1 MPNVFNYI
9 KPTEKCARNAFD
21 LGNKHVYSAKAGMIV
36 PVKAIHTVPGDHFEI
51 KISDF
56 TQTFPMNTAAFLRG
70 RKEFALYFVPYKQS
84 WSNFNQYIATRED
97 VYSSNMNSITYEPR
111 MSLYDIQLICLEFVA
126 LYCHDVIL
134 PNVFKERS
142 SHHSTLLDQI
152 NPNRIYTP
160 LVLTSGFY
168 NKTSTSYTAKDY
180 LYDVFG
186 YPRWNNVLRK
196 LDMLGYGNFF
206 PFFDIFIKNY
216 ESSIRTTETIT
227 YDKFFELLNSALS
240 YAKSQFSNFKNRYVN
255 LYPITTYNKV
265 YYDMF
270 RNSYYEL
277 DYDVRNYNL
286 DFKLCN
292 NVSTS
297 IVQIQD
303 IPITFFD
310 IQYHQWKKDLFT
322 AVLPDT
328 QFGAVSLL
336 PSSGSAGNVVFT
348 STTTSSDLNRYS
360 LATGDPVTGDHNIQV
375 VNRNGTSKMYAPDID
390 STIVHNHSITGGAT
404 LTGITTSFDVLALKR
419 AEALQGYRQA
429 LLRAGNKTSD
439 VFRAVFGRAPRYDED
454 AHPYFIDAFG
464 EDIFVDAVVSIAET
478 NLENADKQNSSG
490 KLGDLGGRALMNG
503 NSDTIK
509 FDSSDFGIILIVQ
522 YIVPQSEYNSY
533 MLDPHLANLT
543 PEDHWI
549 PAFENLGFSPVIGE
563 YLNNSISLTSE
574 KLNRVLG
581 YVPRYFEFKCD
592 VDKVHGSFCE
602 VASSSLYRGHAVVS
616 GSTLVDRTASFT
628 GELSH
633 WVTPRSDM
641 QATSTTLTRNFYV
654 DPAVLD
660 NVFLVAADG
669 TYSTDQFICNTYLDV
684 KAVRPMSVLGLPNF

>member
-70 RKEFALYFVPYKQS
+70 RKEFALYFIPYKQS
-84 WSNFNQYIATRED
+84 WSNFNQYMATRED
-97 VYSSNMNSITYEPR
+97 VYSSNMNAITYEPR
-111 MSLYDIQLICLEFVA
+111 MSLYDILSICLEFAAVYA
-126 LYCHDVIL
+126 HDIVMPKVYDDRATDHDIL
-134 PNVFKERS
+134 DIDS
-142 SHHSTLLDQI
+142 
-152 NPNRIYTP
+152 NRAYTP
-160 LVLTSGFY
+160 LVLTNGFY
-168 NKTSTSYTAKDY
+168 NKTSTALKASQY

-196 LDMLGYGNFF
+196 LDMLGYGNHF
-206 PFFDIFIKNY
+206 PYIDNFIKGY
-216 ESSIRTTETIT
+216 ESAIT
-227 YDKFFELLNSALS
+227 VTKIIT
-240 YAKSQFSNFKNRYVN
+240 QSNFESILKTHIDSAKRDIDKLKNRYVN
-255 LYPITTYNKV
+255 LYPITSYNKV
-265 YYDMF
+265 FYDMF

-292 NVSTS
+292 SASTS
-297 IVQIQD
+297 IVQVQD
-303 IPITFFD
+303 IPVTFFD

-336 PSSGSAGNVVFT
+336 PSSGSAGNIVFT
-348 STTTSSDLNRYS
+348 NTETSNDLNRWTATNGNWPVGTDVKTNTDGNYKS
-360 LATGDPVTGDHNIQV
+360 LV
-375 VNRNGTSKMYAPDID
+375 SKDNSQALFHTH
-390 STIVHNHSITGGAT
+390 TISGSAS

-464 EDIFVDAVVSIAET
+464 EDIFVDAVVSTAET
-478 NLENADKQNSSG
+478 NLDKSDSTSG

-503 NSDTIK
+503 TSDTIK
-509 FDSSDFGIILIVQ
+509 FDSSDFGIILVVQ

-563 YLNNSISLTSE
+563 YLNNLVSQPISN
-574 KLNRVLG
+574 LNRVVG
-581 YVPRYFEFKCD
+581 YVPRYFEFKSD

-602 VASSSLYRGHAVVS
+602 IASTSILRGTSSNGVIYAEHVASYS
-616 GSTLVDRTASFT
+616 
-628 GELSH
+628 GELTH

-660 NVFLVAADG
+660 NVFLIAADG
-669 TYSTDQFICNTYLDV
+669 TYSTDQFICNTYIDV

>member
-70 RKEFALYFVPYKQS
+70 RKEFALYFIPYKQS
-84 WSNFNQYIATRED
+84 WSNFNQYMATRED
-97 VYSSNMNSITYEPR
+97 VYSSNMNAITYEPR
-111 MSLYDIQLICLEFVA
+111 MSLYDILSICLEFAAVYA
-126 LYCHDVIL
+126 HDIVM
-134 PNVFKERS
+134 PKVYRDRATD
-142 SHHSTLLDQI
+142 HQLLDI
-152 NPNRIYTP
+152 DSGRVYTP
-160 LVLTSGFY
+160 LVLSNGFY
-168 NKTSTSYTAKDY
+168 NKTSTALTASQY

-196 LDMLGYGNFF
+196 LDMLGYGNHF
-206 PFFDIFIKNY
+206 PYIDNFIKGY
-216 ESSIRTTETIT
+216 ESAIYKTSTIT
-227 YDKFFELLNSALS
+227 QNNFESILNSHIDS
-240 YAKSQFSNFKNRYVN
+240 AKHDIDKLKTRYVN
-255 LYPITTYNKV
+255 LYPITSYNKV
-265 YYDMF
+265 FYDMF

-292 NVSTS
+292 NASTS
-297 IVQIQD
+297 IVQVQD
-303 IPITFFD
+303 IPVTFFD

-336 PSSGSAGNVVFT
+336 PSSASTGTVTFVNSETGN
-348 STTTSSDLNRYS
+348 DLNRWNS
-360 LATGDPVTGDHNIQV
+360 LGDWKPYTTVQTTG
-375 VNRNGTSKMYAPDID
+375 APDVKGLMDNQNQIFH
-390 STIVHNHSITGGAT
+390 THEITGAAH
-404 LTGITTSFDVLALKR
+404 LTGVTTSFDVLALKR
-419 AEALQGYRQA
+419 AEALQSYRQA

-464 EDIFVDAVVSIAET
+464 EDIFVDAVVSTAET
-478 NLENADKQNSSG
+478 NLEKSDSTSG

-503 NSDTIK
+503 TSDIIK
-509 FDSSDFGIILIVQ
+509 FDSSDFGIILVVQ

-563 YLNNSISLTSE
+563 YLNNLVSQTTTN
-574 KLNRVLG
+574 LNRVVG
-581 YVPRYFEFKCD
+581 YVPRYFEFKSD

-602 VASSSLYRGHAVVS
+602 IASTSILRGTTSNGVSLVDHVASYS
-616 GSTLVDRTASFT
+616 
-628 GELSH
+628 GELTH

-660 NVFLVAADG
+660 NVFLIAADG

>member
-70 RKEFALYFVPYKQS
+70 RKEFALYFIPYKQS
-84 WSNFNQYIATRED
+84 WSNFNQYMATRED
-97 VYSSNMNSITYEPR
+97 VYSSNMNAITYEPR
-111 MSLYDIQLICLEFVA
+111 MSLYDILSVCLEFATVYA
-126 LYCHDVIL
+126 HDIIMPKVFHDRSTNHGIL
-134 PNVFKERS
+134 DIDSGR
-142 SHHSTLLDQI
+142 T
-152 NPNRIYTP
+152 YTP
-160 LVLTSGFY
+160 LVLTNGFY
-168 NKTSTSYTAKDY
+168 NKTSTALKASQY

-196 LDMLGYGNFF
+196 LDMLGYGNHF
-206 PFFDIFIKNY
+206 PFIDNFIKGY
-216 ESSIRTTETIT
+216 ESAITKTSTISQNNFESI
-227 YDKFFELLNSALS
+227 LNSHIVI
-240 YAKSQFSNFKNRYVN
+240 AKKDIEQLQTRYVN
-255 LYPITTYNKV
+255 LYPITSYNKV
-265 YYDMF
+265 FYDMF

-292 NVSTS
+292 SAATS
-297 IVQIQD
+297 IVQVQD
-303 IPITFFD
+303 IPVTFFD

-336 PSSGSAGNVVFT
+336 PSTGSADGAIAFSATT
-348 STTTSSDLNRYS
+348 STDYGRYTMEQDLPIADRSAVHVHAVNNKVES
-360 LATGDPVTGDHNIQV
+360 LTDNNNISFTHTHTV
-375 VNRNGTSKMYAPDID
+375 
-390 STIVHNHSITGGAT
+390 GGAAT
-404 LTGITTSFDVLALKR
+404 FANLTTSFDVLALKR
-419 AEALQGYRQA
+419 AEALQSYRQA

-464 EDIFVDAVVSIAET
+464 EDIFVDAVVSTAET
-478 NLENADKQNSSG
+478 NLEKSDSTSG

-503 NSDTIK
+503 TSDIIK
-509 FDSSDFGIILIVQ
+509 FDSSDFGIILVVQ

-563 YLNNSISLTSE
+563 YLNNLVSQPISN
-574 KLNRVLG
+574 LNRVVG
-581 YVPRYFEFKCD
+581 YVPRYFEFKSD

-602 VASSSLYRGHAVVS
+602 IASTSILRGTTSNGVSLVDHVASYS
-616 GSTLVDRTASFT
+616 
-628 GELSH
+628 GELTH

-641 QATSTTLTRNFYV
+641 QATSSTLTRNFYV

-660 NVFLVAADG
+660 NVFLIAADG

>member
-70 RKEFALYFVPYKQS
+70 RKEFALYFIPYKQS
-84 WSNFNQYIATRED
+84 WSNFNQYMATRED
-97 VYSSNMNSITYEPR
+97 VYSSNMNAITYEPR
-111 MSLYDIQLICLEFVA
+111 MSLYDILSVCLEFAAVYA
-126 LYCHDVIL
+126 HDIIMPKVYS
-134 PNVFKERS
+134 ERS
-142 SHHSTLLDQI
+142 THHQYLDI
-152 NPNRIYTP
+152 DSGRTYTP
-160 LVLTSGFY
+160 LVLTNGFY
-168 NKTSTSYTAKDY
+168 NKTSTALKASQY

-196 LDMLGYGNFF
+196 LDMLGYGNHF
-206 PFFDIFIKNY
+206 PYIDNFIKGY
-216 ESSIRTTETIT
+216 ESAISKTSTIT
-227 YDKFFELLNSALS
+227 QNNFESILNSQIES
-240 YAKSQFSNFKNRYVN
+240 AKSDIDKLKTRYVN
-255 LYPITTYNKV
+255 LYPITSYNKV
-265 YYDMF
+265 FYDMF

-292 NVSTS
+292 SASSS
-297 IVQIQD
+297 IVQVQD
-303 IPITFFD
+303 IPVTFFD

-336 PSSGSAGNVVFT
+336 PSSGSTGTIVFANT
-348 STTTSSDLNRYS
+348 ETSSDINRWS
-360 LATGDPVTGDHNIQV
+360 SSS
-375 VNRNGTSKMYAPDID
+375 GTWPTSEQLKTSSSQDYKSI
-390 STIVHNHSITGGAT
+390 STLDDTKTLSHTHTITGGAT
-404 LTGITTSFDVLALKR
+404 LSGVTTTFDVLALKR

-464 EDIFVDAVVSIAET
+464 EDIFVDAVVSTAET
-478 NLENADKQNSSG
+478 NLEKSDSTSG

-503 NSDTIK
+503 SSDTIK
-509 FDSSDFGIILIVQ
+509 FDSSDFGIILVVQ

-563 YLNNSISLTSE
+563 YLNNLVSQTTTN
-574 KLNRVLG
+574 LNRVVG
-581 YVPRYFEFKCD
+581 YVPRYFEFKTD

-602 VASSSLYRGHAVVS
+602 IASTSILRGTTSNGVSLVDHVASYS
-616 GSTLVDRTASFT
+616 
-628 GELSH
+628 GELTH

>member
-70 RKEFALYFVPYKQS
+70 RKEFALYFIPYKQS
-84 WSNFNQYIATRED
+84 WSNFNQYMATRED
-97 VYSSNMNSITYEPR
+97 VYSSNMNAITYEPR
-111 MSLYDIQLICLEFVA
+111 MSLYDIISVCLEFAAVYA
-126 LYCHDVIL
+126 HDIIMPKVYSERATHHGIL
-134 PNVFKERS
+134 
-142 SHHSTLLDQI
+142 DI
-152 NPNRIYTP
+152 DPNRAYNP
-160 LVLTSGFY
+160 LVLTNGFY
-168 NKTSTSYTAKDY
+168 NKTSTSLKASQY

-196 LDMLGYGNFF
+196 LDMLGYGNHF
-206 PFFDIFIKNY
+206 PYIDNFIKGY
-216 ESSIRTTETIT
+216 EVAISKTSTIT
-227 YDKFFELLNSALS
+227 QNNFESILNSHIDA
-240 YAKSQFSNFKNRYVN
+240 AKRDIDKLKTRYVN
-255 LYPITTYNKV
+255 LYPITSYNKV
-265 YYDMF
+265 FYDMF

-292 NVSTS
+292 SASTS
-297 IVQIQD
+297 IVQVQD
-303 IPITFFD
+303 IPVTFFD

-336 PSSGSAGNVVFT
+336 PSTGTGTAMAGLAAETSTDHNRWVAQSGSWPI
-348 STTTSSDLNRYS
+348 STTVMTNTTADNKTL
-360 LATGDPVTGDHNIQV
+360 
-375 VNRNGTSKMYAPDID
+375 ID
-390 STIVHNHSITGGAT
+390 SNNTTNLVHTHAVSGVAT
-404 LTGITTSFDVLALKR
+404 LSNVSTSFDILALKR
-419 AEALQGYRQA
+419 AEALQSYRQA

-464 EDIFVDAVVSIAET
+464 EDIFVDAVVSTAET
-478 NLENADKQNSSG
+478 NLEKSDSTSG

-503 NSDTIK
+503 TSDTIK
-509 FDSSDFGIILIVQ
+509 FDSSDFGIILVVQ

-563 YLNNSISLTSE
+563 YLNNLVNQPISN
-574 KLNRVLG
+574 LNRVVG
-581 YVPRYFEFKCD
+581 YVPRYFEFKTE

-602 VASSSLYRGHAVVS
+602 IASSSILRGTSSDGVS
-616 GSTLVDRTASFT
+616 LVDHVASYS
-628 GELSH
+628 GELTH

>member
-70 RKEFALYFVPYKQS
+70 RKEFALYFIPYKQS
-84 WSNFNQYIATRED
+84 WSNFNQYMATRED
-97 VYSSNMNSITYEPR
+97 VYSSNMNAITYEPR
-111 MSLYDIQLICLEFVA
+111 MSLYDILSICLEFAAVYA
-126 LYCHDVIL
+126 HDVVM
-134 PNVFKERS
+134 PKVYAERS
-142 SHHSTLLDQI
+142 TNHQYLDI
-152 NPNRIYTP
+152 DSGRTYTP
-160 LVLTSGFY
+160 LVLSNGFY
-168 NKTSTSYTAKDY
+168 NKTSTALKASQY

-196 LDMLGYGNFF
+196 LDMLGYGNHYPYIENFL
-206 PFFDIFIKNY
+206 KGY
-216 ESSIRTTETIT
+216 EAAISKTSTIT
-227 YDKFFELLNSALS
+227 QNNFESILNTQIDSVKRDIDHL
-240 YAKSQFSNFKNRYVN
+240 KTRYVN
-255 LYPITTYNKV
+255 LYPITSYNKV

-292 NVSTS
+292 SASTS

-303 IPITFFD
+303 IPVTFFD

-336 PSSGSAGNVVFT
+336 PSSGSTGSVVYT
-348 STTTSSDLNRYS
+348 STTTSEDTDRWRAIGSDMPK
-360 LATGDPVTGDHNIQV
+360 GKPVTVRESANSLSS
-375 VNRNGTSKMYAPDID
+375 NGIGLAHTH
-390 STIVHNHSITGGAT
+390 TITGAAT
-404 LTGITTSFDVLALKR
+404 ITGVTTTFDVLALKR
-419 AEALQGYRQA
+419 AEALQSYRQA

-464 EDIFVDAVVSIAET
+464 EDIFVDAVVSTAET
-478 NLENADKQNSSG
+478 NLEKSDSTSG

-503 NSDTIK
+503 TSDIIK
-509 FDSSDFGIILIVQ
+509 FDSSDFGIILVVQ

-563 YLNNSISLTSE
+563 YLNNLVTQTTTN
-574 KLNRVLG
+574 LNRVVG
-581 YVPRYFEFKCD
+581 YVPRYFEFKSD

-602 VASSSLYRGHAVVS
+602 IASTSILRGTTSNGVSLVDHVASYS
-616 GSTLVDRTASFT
+616 
-628 GELSH
+628 GELTH

-641 QATSTTLTRNFYV
+641 QATGTTLTRNFYV

-660 NVFLVAADG
+660 NVFLIAADG

>member
-70 RKEFALYFVPYKQS
+70 RKEFALYFIPYKQS
-84 WSNFNQYIATRED
+84 WSNFNQYMATRED
-97 VYSSNMNSITYEPR
+97 LYSSNMNAITYEPR
-111 MSLYDIQLICLEFVA
+111 MSMENILTIVHEFVYW
-126 LYCHDVIL
+126 YCHDVLEYRALRDNNI
-134 PNVFKERS
+134 VVTEWDAEFGR
-142 SHHSTLLDQI
+142 
-152 NPNRIYTP
+152 NRDFVPKYATG
-160 LVLTSGFY
+160 GFY
-168 NKTSTSYTAKDY
+168 KKGKLTTGEVV
-180 LYDVFG
+180 YDIFG
-186 YPRWNNVLRK
+186 YPRWINVLRK

-206 PFFDIFIKNY
+206 PLFQELVHDFHGYLDSKGYSTSTQATNKLNEY
-216 ESSIRTTETIT
+216 SDKVRQT
-227 YDKFFELLNSALS
+227 YLN
-240 YAKSQFSNFKNRYVN
+240 NGRFKRYVS
-255 LYPITTYNKV
+255 LFPITSYNKV

-270 RNSYYEL
+270 RNAYYEL

-286 DFKLCN
+286 DFLSCSTAAN
-292 NVSTS
+292 SMVSS
-297 IVQIQD
+297 SQI
-303 IPITFFD
+303 PVTFFD

-336 PSSGSAGNVVFT
+336 PSTGSGT
-348 STTTSSDLNRYS
+348 STVALNAQTSSDSGHYTY
-360 LATGDPVTGDHNIQV
+360 TGDVRPG
-375 VNRNGTSKMYAPDID
+375 
-390 STIVHNHSITGGAT
+390 T
-404 LTGITTSFDVLALKR
+404 LTDVKIFSADGNPQALYLHGDGLDGAASHTHTVSGVASLSGVTTSFDVLALKR

-464 EDIFVDAVVSIAET
+464 EDIFVDAVVSTAET
-478 NLENADKQNSSG
+478 NLEKSDSTSG

-503 NSDTIK
+503 TSNTIK
-509 FDSSDFGIILIVQ
+509 FDSSDFGIILVVQ

-563 YLNNSISLTSE
+563 YLNNSPLYNDGSLD
-574 KLNRVLG
+574 RVVG

-592 VDKVHGSFCE
+592 VDKVHGSFIE
-602 VASSSLYRGHAVVS
+602 LATSSRTNTFA
-616 GSTLVDRTASFT
+616 DRVTNQFS
-628 GELSH
+628 GELTH
-633 WVTPRSDM
+633 WVSPRTEL
-641 QATSTTLTRNFYV
+641 QASQTTLIRNFYV
-654 DPAVLD
+654 DPSVLD
-660 NVFLVAADG
+660 NVFLVAADYS
-669 TYSTDQFICNTYLDV
+669 YSTDQFICNTYLDV

>member
-70 RKEFALYFVPYKQS
+70 RKEFALYFIPYKQS
-84 WSNFNQYIATRED
+84 WSNFNQYMATRED
-97 VYSSNMNSITYEPR
+97 VYSSNMNAITYEPR
-111 MSLYDIQLICLEFVA
+111 MSLYDILSICLEFAAVYA
-126 LYCHDVIL
+126 HDIVMPKVYHDRATDHGIL
-134 PNVFKERS
+134 NIDF
-142 SHHSTLLDQI
+142 
-152 NPNRIYTP
+152 NRAYTP
-160 LVLTSGFY
+160 LVLINGFY
-168 NKTSTSYTAKDY
+168 NKTSIALKASQY

-196 LDMLGYGNFF
+196 LDMLGYGNHF
-206 PFFDIFIKNY
+206 PYIDNFIKGY
-216 ESSIRTTETIT
+216 ESAITVTKTIT
-227 YDKFFELLNSALS
+227 
-240 YAKSQFSNFKNRYVN
+240 QSNFESILNTQIASAKKDIDKLKNRYVN
-255 LYPITTYNKV
+255 LYPITSYNKV
-265 YYDMF
+265 FYDMF

-292 NVSTS
+292 SAATS
-297 IVQIQD
+297 IVQVQD
-303 IPITFFD
+303 IPVTFFD

-336 PSSGSAGNVVFT
+336 PSSGSTGNVVFT
-348 STTTSSDLNRYS
+348 STETSTDTGRWNSSGDWPERSNVTTNSDSNNRFLSSGNNVLS
-360 LATGDPVTGDHNIQV
+360 HTHTV
-375 VNRNGTSKMYAPDID
+375 
-390 STIVHNHSITGGAT
+390 TGGAT
-404 LTGITTSFDVLALKR
+404 LNGVTTSFDVLALKR

-464 EDIFVDAVVSIAET
+464 EDIFVDAVVSTAET
-478 NLENADKQNSSG
+478 NLEKSDSSSG

-503 NSDTIK
+503 TSDTIK
-509 FDSSDFGIILIVQ
+509 FDSSDFGIILVVQ

-563 YLNNSISLTSE
+563 YLNNLVGQSNSL
-574 KLNRVLG
+574 LNRVIG
-581 YVPRYFEFKCD
+581 YVPRYFEFKSD

-602 VASSSLYRGHAVVS
+602 IASTSLLRGTSSNGVSLVEHVASYS
-616 GSTLVDRTASFT
+616 
-628 GELSH
+628 GELTH

-684 KAVRPMSVLGLPNF
+684 KAVRPLSVLGLPNF

>member
-36 PVKAIHTVPGDHFEI
+36 PIKAIHTVPGDHFEI

-70 RKEFALYFVPYKQS
+70 RKEFALYFIPYKQS
-84 WSNFNQYIATRED
+84 WSNFNQYMATRED
-97 VYSSNMNSITYEPR
+97 VYSSNMNAISYEPR
-111 MSLYDIQLICLEFVA
+111 MSLYDILSICLEFAAVYA
-126 LYCHDVIL
+126 HDIVM
-134 PNVFKERS
+134 PKVYHDRATD
-142 SHHSTLLDQI
+142 HGLLDI
-152 NPNRIYTP
+152 DSNRAYTP
-160 LVLTSGFY
+160 LVLTNGFY
-168 NKTSTSYTAKDY
+168 HKSSSSLKASQY
-180 LYDVFG
+180 LYDIFG
-186 YPRWNNVLRK
+186 YPRWNNVIRK
-196 LDMLGYGNFF
+196 LDMLGYGNHF
-206 PFFDIFIKNY
+206 PYIDNFIKGY
-216 ESSIRTTETIT
+216 ESAITVTKTIT
-227 YDKFFELLNSALS
+227 QANFESILNSQIASSKKDFDKL
-240 YAKSQFSNFKNRYVN
+240 KNRYVN
-255 LYPITTYNKV
+255 LYPITSYNKV
-265 YYDMF
+265 FYDMF

-286 DFKLCN
+286 DFKLCDSA
-292 NVSTS
+292 STS
-297 IVQIQD
+297 IVQVQD
-303 IPITFFD
+303 IPVTFFD

-336 PSSGSAGNVVFT
+336 PSTGISDGVFAFSGETGTDFGKWKEADGNWA
-348 STTTSSDLNRYS
+348 SSS
-360 LATGDPVTGDHNIQV
+360 PVRLGASPNSHLSSSEDNQQLIHT
-375 VNRNGTSKMYAPDID
+375 
-390 STIVHNHSITGGAT
+390 HSVSGAAT
-404 LTGITTSFDVLALKR
+404 LANLTTSFDVLALKR
-419 AEALQGYRQA
+419 SEALQGYRQA

-464 EDIFVDAVVSIAET
+464 EDIFVDAVVSTAET

-503 NSDTIK
+503 SSDTIK
-509 FDSSDFGIILIVQ
+509 FDSSDFGIILVVQ

-563 YLNNSISLTSE
+563 YLNNLVSQPISN
-574 KLNRVLG
+574 LNRVVG
-581 YVPRYFEFKCD
+581 YVPRYFEFKSD

-602 VASSSLYRGHAVVS
+602 IQSSVLIRGTSSNGVS
-616 GSTLVDRTASFT
+616 ISQRVPAFS
-628 GELSH
+628 GELTH

-660 NVFLVAADG
+660 NVFLLAADG
-669 TYSTDQFICNTYLDV
+669 SYSTDQFICNTYLDV

>member
-126 LYCHDVIL
+126 LYCHDIIL
-134 PNVFKERS
+134 PKVFKERS
-142 SHHSTLLDQI
+142 SNHSTLLDEI
-152 NPNRIYTP
+152 NPNRVYTP
-160 LVLTSGFY
+160 FVLTSGFY
-168 NKTSTSYTAKDY
+168 NKTSTAYKAKDY

-206 PFFDIFIKNY
+206 PFYDTFIKNY
-216 ESSIRTTETIT
+216 ENSITITDTIT
-227 YDKFFELLNSALS
+227 YAKFLEILNYDLS
-240 YAKSQFSNFKNRYVN
+240 YAKSQFSTFNYRYVN

-286 DFKLCN
+286 DFKICN
-292 NVSTS
+292 SASTS
-297 IVQIQD
+297 IVQVQD
-303 IPITFFD
+303 IPVTFFD

-328 QFGAVSLL
+328 QFGAVSIL
-336 PSSGSAGNVVFT
+336 PSSSASSTSVELEASTGSDYKRYNLANGDQITSDTRITLKHDQGTYMFGTDIGAG
-348 STTTSSDLNRYS
+348 
-360 LATGDPVTGDHNIQV
+360 IQHTHSV
-375 VNRNGTSKMYAPDID
+375 SGYGTINK
-390 STIVHNHSITGGAT
+390 
-404 LTGITTSFDVLALKR
+404 ITTAFDILALKR

-464 EDIFVDAVVSIAET
+464 EDIFVDAVVSTAET
-478 NLENADKQNSSG
+478 NLEKSDSTSG

-503 NSDTIK
+503 TSDSIK
-509 FDSSDFGIILIVQ
+509 FDSSDFGIILVVQ

-563 YLNNSISLTSE
+563 YLNNSISLSSDN
-574 KLNRVLG
+574 LNRVVG

-602 VASSSLYRGHAVVS
+602 VAQTSLYRGHAVVS
-616 GSTLVDRTASFT
+616 GSTLVDRTASFS

-660 NVFLVAADG
+660 NVFLIAADG

>member
-70 RKEFALYFVPYKQS
+70 RKEFALYFIPYKQS
-84 WSNFNQYIATRED
+84 WSNFNQYMATRED
-97 VYSSNMNSITYEPR
+97 VYSSNMNAITYEPR
-111 MSLYDIQLICLEFVA
+111 MSLYDILSVCLEFAAVYA
-126 LYCHDVIL
+126 HDIVM
-134 PNVFKERS
+134 PKVYHARATNHGV
-142 SHHSTLLDQI
+142 LDI
-152 NPNRIYTP
+152 DSNRAYTP
-160 LVLTSGFY
+160 LVLTQGFY
-168 NKTSTSYTAKDY
+168 NKSSKALTASQY

-186 YPRWNNVLRK
+186 YPRWNNALRK
-196 LDMLGYGNFF
+196 LDMLGYGNHF
-206 PFFDIFIKNY
+206 PFIDNFIKGY
-216 ESSIRTTETIT
+216 ESAINKTSTIT
-227 YDKFFELLNSALS
+227 QNNFESLLNSQIES
-240 YAKSQFSNFKNRYVN
+240 AKHDFDKLKNRYVN
-255 LYPITTYNKV
+255 LYPITSYNKV
-265 YYDMF
+265 FYDMF

-292 NVSTS
+292 SAATS
-297 IVQIQD
+297 IVQVQD
-303 IPITFFD
+303 IPVSFFD

-336 PSSGSAGNVVFT
+336 PSSGSTGSLVFA
-348 STTTSSDLNRYS
+348 STTTSTDEGRWS
-360 LATGDPVTGDHNIQV
+360 TGDYEWVPNSEVKTHA
-375 VNRNGTSKMYAPDID
+375 NGSKNL
-390 STIVHNHSITGGAT
+390 TINNQASLLTHTHEITGGAT
-404 LTGITTSFDVLALKR
+404 ISGVTTSFDVLALKR

-464 EDIFVDAVVSIAET
+464 EDIFVDAVVSTAET
-478 NLENADKQNSSG
+478 NFEKSDSTSG

-503 NSDTIK
+503 TSDTIK

-563 YLNNSISLTSE
+563 YLNNLVSQPLSN
-574 KLNRVLG
+574 LNRVVG
-581 YVPRYFEFKCD
+581 YVPRYFEFKSD

-602 VASSSLYRGHAVVS
+602 IASSSISRGTSSDGVS
-616 GSTLVDRTASFT
+616 LVYHVASYS
-628 GELSH
+628 GELTH
-633 WVTPRSDM
+633 WVTPRTDM

>member
-9 KPTEKCARNAFD
+9 KPTEKCSRNAFD

-70 RKEFALYFVPYKQS
+70 RKEFALYFIPYKQS
-84 WSNFNQYIATRED
+84 WSNFNQYMATRED
-97 VYSSNMNSITYEPR
+97 VYSSNMNAITYEPR
-111 MSLYDIQLICLEFVA
+111 MSLYDILSVCLEFAAVYA
-126 LYCHDVIL
+126 HDIIL
-134 PNVFKERS
+134 PKVYSERATN
-142 SHHSTLLDQI
+142 HQYLDI
-152 NPNRIYTP
+152 DSGRSYTP
-160 LVLTSGFY
+160 IVLTNGFY
-168 NKTSTSYTAKDY
+168 NKTSTPLTASQY

-196 LDMLGYGNFF
+196 LDMLGYGNHF
-206 PFFDIFIKNY
+206 PYIDNFIKGY
-216 ESSIRTTETIT
+216 EAAINKTSTIT
-227 YDKFFELLNSALS
+227 QTNFESILNTQIDSAKRDIDKL
-240 YAKSQFSNFKNRYVN
+240 KTRYVN
-255 LYPITTYNKV
+255 LYPITSYNKV
-265 YYDMF
+265 FYDMF

-292 NVSTS
+292 SASTS
-297 IVQIQD
+297 IVQVQD
-303 IPITFFD
+303 IPVTFFD

-348 STTTSSDLNRYS
+348 ASSTSEDVGHYSIENNNMPELSSVSLYS
-360 LATGDPVTGDHNIQV
+360 IDGKPAGLV
-375 VNRNGTSKMYAPDID
+375 VNDGSKNQTL
-390 STIVHNHSITGGAT
+390 SHKHKITGGAT
-404 LTGITTSFDVLALKR
+404 LTGVTTSFDVLALKR
-419 AEALQGYRQA
+419 AEALQSYRQA

-464 EDIFVDAVVSIAET
+464 EDIFVDAVVSTAET
-478 NLENADKQNSSG
+478 NLEKSDSTSG

-503 NSDTIK
+503 SSDTIK
-509 FDSSDFGIILIVQ
+509 FDSSDFGIILVVQ

-563 YLNNSISLTSE
+563 YLNNLVSQPVSN
-574 KLNRVLG
+574 LNRVVG
-581 YVPRYFEFKCD
+581 YVPRYFEFKSD

-602 VASSSLYRGHAVVS
+602 IASTSILRGTSSNGVSLVDHVASYS
-616 GSTLVDRTASFT
+616 
-628 GELSH
+628 GELTH

-660 NVFLVAADG
+660 NVFLIAADG

>member
-70 RKEFALYFVPYKQS
+70 RKEFALYFIPYKQS
-84 WSNFNQYIATRED
+84 WSNFNQYMATRED
-97 VYSSNMNSITYEPR
+97 VYSSNMNAITYEPR
-111 MSLYDIQLICLEFVA
+111 MSLYDILSICLEFASVYA
-126 LYCHDVIL
+126 HDIIMPKVYHD
-134 PNVFKERS
+134 RAAD
-142 SHHSTLLDQI
+142 HHTLDI
-152 NPNRIYTP
+152 DGSRIYTP
-160 LVLTSGFY
+160 LVVTNGFY
-168 NKTSTSYTAKDY
+168 NKTSTALKANDY

-186 YPRWNNVLRK
+186 YPRWNNVIRK
-196 LDMLGYGNFF
+196 LDMLGYGNYY
-206 PFFDIFIKNY
+206 PFVNDFLKDYQSAI
-216 ESSIRTTETIT
+216 ELTQTIT
-227 YDKFFELLNSALS
+227 QAKFEELLNTQIG
-240 YAKSQFSNFKNRYVN
+240 YAKSKIDKLKTRYVN
-255 LYPITTYNKV
+255 LYPITSYNKV

-292 NVSTS
+292 SASTS
-297 IVQIQD
+297 IVAVQD
-303 IPITFFD
+303 IPVTFFD

-336 PSSGSAGNVVFT
+336 PSSGSTGNVVFT
-348 STTTSSDLNRYS
+348 STTTSDDSGRW
-360 LATGDPVTGDHNIQV
+360 
-375 VNRNGTSKMYAPDID
+375 TSKDGKFPSGEEAYFSNSANNI
-390 STIVHNHSITGGAT
+390 SGKASSVVHTHTLSGSAS
-404 LTGITTSFDVLALKR
+404 LTGVTTSFDVLALKR

-464 EDIFVDAVVSIAET
+464 EDIFVDAVVSTAET
-478 NLENADKQNSSG
+478 NLEKSDSTSG

-503 NSDTIK
+503 NSGTIK
-509 FDSSDFGIILIVQ
+509 FDSSDFGIILVVQ

-549 PAFENLGFSPVIGE
+549 PAFENLGFSPVLGE
-563 YLNNSISLTSE
+563 YLNNLPSQETTN
-574 KLNRVLG
+574 LNRVVG
-581 YVPRYFEFKCD
+581 YVPRYFEFKSD

-602 VASSSLYRGHAVVS
+602 IAATNILRGTSSNGFN
-616 GSTLVDRTASFT
+616 LVEHVPSFS
-628 GELSH
+628 GELTH
-633 WVTPRSDM
+633 WVTPRSDL
-641 QATSTTLTRNFYV
+641 QATTTTLTRNFYV

>member
-97 VYSSNMNSITYEPR
+97 VYSSNMNAISYEPR

-134 PNVFKERS
+134 PKVFKDRS
-142 SHHSTLLDQI
+142 SDHSTLLDEI
-152 NPNRIYTP
+152 SPNRIYTP
-160 LVLTSGFY
+160 FVLPSGFY
-168 NKTSTSYTAKDY
+168 NKTSIAFKAKDY

-206 PFFDIFIKNY
+206 PFYDTFIKNY
-216 ESSIRTTETIT
+216 ENSITTTLTIT
-227 YDKFFELLNSALS
+227 YAKFLELLNSALS
-240 YAKSQFSNFKNRYVN
+240 YAKSQFSTFNNRYVN

-292 NVSTS
+292 SVSTS

-303 IPITFFD
+303 IPISFFD

-336 PSSGSAGNVVFT
+336 PSTGSAGNVVFT
-348 STTTSSDLNRYS
+348 SSTTSSDQGRYRYTDGSPITKTSAVTISGNSEGSS
-360 LATGDPVTGDHNIQV
+360 LYDDTEGKI
-375 VNRNGTSKMYAPDID
+375 
-390 STIVHNHSITGGAT
+390 IVHDHSISGSAS
-404 LTGITTSFDVLALKR
+404 LTGVTTSFDVLALKR

-464 EDIFVDAVVSIAET
+464 EDIFVDAVVSTAET
-478 NLENADKQNSSG
+478 NLENADNQNSSG

-563 YLNNSISLTSE
+563 YLNNSISLSSE
-574 KLNRVLG
+574 KLNRVVG

-602 VASSSLYRGHAVVS
+602 VAQTSLYRGHAVVS
-616 GSTLVDRTASFT
+616 GSTLVDRTSSFS
-628 GELSH
+628 GELTH
-633 WVTPRSDM
+633 WVIPRSDL

-660 NVFLVAADG
+660 NVFLIAADG
-669 TYSTDQFICNTYLDV
+669 TYSTDQFICNTYFDV

>member
-9 KPTEKCARNAFD
+9 KPTETCARNAFD

-134 PNVFKERS
+134 PKVFKERS
-142 SHHSTLLDQI
+142 SDHSTLIDQI
-152 NPNRIYTP
+152 NPNRVYTP
-160 LVLTSGFY
+160 FVLTSGFY
-168 NKTSTSYTAKDY
+168 NKTSSAYKAKDY

-206 PFFDIFIKNY
+206 PFFDTFIKNY
-216 ESSIRTTETIT
+216 ENSITITDTIT
-227 YDKFFELLNSALS
+227 YAKFLELLNSALS
-240 YAKSQFSNFKNRYVN
+240 YAKSQFSSYHDRYVN

-297 IVQIQD
+297 IVQTQD
-303 IPITFFD
+303 IPISFFD

-336 PSSGSAGNVVFT
+336 PS
-348 STTTSSDLNRYS
+348 
-360 LATGDPVTGDHNIQV
+360 TGT
-375 VNRNGTSKMYAPDID
+375 GTSLVALSADTSNDLYKWKTLSGELPQGYSDIQLNTSD
-390 STIVHNHSITGGAT
+390 HGSYIEKSIDHSSLVHTHTVNGGAT
-404 LTGITTSFDVLALKR
+404 LSGVTTSFDVLALKR
-419 AEALQGYRQA
+419 AEALQSYRQA

-464 EDIFVDAVVSIAET
+464 EDIFVDAVVSTAET
-478 NLENADKQNSSG
+478 NLEKSDSTSG

-503 NSDTIK
+503 TSDTIK
-509 FDSSDFGIILIVQ
+509 FDSSDFGIILVVQ

-563 YLNNSISLTSE
+563 YLNNLVSQPSSN
-574 KLNRVLG
+574 LNRVVG
-581 YVPRYFEFKCD
+581 YVPRYFEFKSD

-602 VASSSLYRGHAVVS
+602 VAQSSLYRGHAVVS

-669 TYSTDQFICNTYLDV
+669 NYSTDQFICNTYLDV

>member
-70 RKEFALYFVPYKQS
+70 RKEFALYFIPYKQS
-84 WSNFNQYIATRED
+84 WSNFNQYMATRED
-97 VYSSNMNSITYEPR
+97 VYSSNMNAITYEPR
-111 MSLYDIQLICLEFVA
+111 MSLYDILSICLEFASVYA
-126 LYCHDVIL
+126 HDIIMPKVYHDRVE
-134 PNVFKERS
+134 N
-142 SHHSTLLDQI
+142 HGTLSIDGT
-152 NPNRIYTP
+152 RTYRP
-160 LVLTSGFY
+160 LVLTNGFY
-168 NKTSTSYTAKDY
+168 NKTSTALKANDY

-186 YPRWNNVLRK
+186 YPRWNNVIRK
-196 LDMLGYGNFF
+196 LDMLGYGNYY
-206 PFFDIFIKNY
+206 PFINSFLQDYQSFIEK
-216 ESSIRTTETIT
+216 TKTIT
-227 YDKFFELLNSALS
+227 QANFEEILNTQIN
-240 YAKSQFSNFKNRYVN
+240 YAKSKIDKLKTRYVN
-255 LYPITTYNKV
+255 LYPVTSYNKV

-277 DYDVRNYNL
+277 NYDVRNYNL

-292 NVSTS
+292 SASTS
-297 IVQIQD
+297 IVAVQD
-303 IPITFFD
+303 IPVTFFD

-336 PSSGSAGNVVFT
+336 PSSGSSGNVVFT
-348 STTTSSDLNRYS
+348 STSTTSDVGNYFSDANNLPNNSQVFLY
-360 LATGDPVTGDHNIQV
+360 ANDGKPVAMNVSDGSANQTLGH
-375 VNRNGTSKMYAPDID
+375 THK
-390 STIVHNHSITGGAT
+390 ITGSAA
-404 LTGITTSFDVLALKR
+404 LTGVTTSFDVLALKR

-464 EDIFVDAVVSIAET
+464 EDIFVDAVVSTAET
-478 NLENADKQNSSG
+478 NLEKSDSTSG

-503 NSDTIK
+503 NSGTIK
-509 FDSSDFGIILIVQ
+509 FDSSDFGIILVVQ

-549 PAFENLGFSPVIGE
+549 PAFENLGFSPVLGE
-563 YLNNSISLTSE
+563 YLNNLPTQE
-574 KLNRVLG
+574 TTNFNRVVG
-581 YVPRYFEFKCD
+581 YVPRYFEFKSD

-602 VASSSLYRGHAVVS
+602 IAATNILRGTSSTGVN
-616 GSTLVDRTASFT
+616 LVEHVPSFS
-628 GELSH
+628 GELTH

-641 QATSTTLTRNFYV
+641 QATTTTLTRNFYV

>member
-9 KPTEKCARNAFD
+9 KPSETCARNAFD

-70 RKEFALYFVPYKQS
+70 RKEFALYFIPYKQS
-84 WSNFNQYIATRED
+84 WSNFNQYMATRED
-97 VYSSNMNSITYEPR
+97 VYSSNMNAITYEPR
-111 MSLYDIQLICLEFVA
+111 MSLYDILSVCLEFAAVYA
-126 LYCHDVIL
+126 HDIIMPKVYL
-134 PNVFKERS
+134 DRATD
-142 SHHSTLLDQI
+142 HQLLDI
-152 NPNRIYTP
+152 DSGRVYTP
-160 LVLTSGFY
+160 LVLSNGFY
-168 NKTSTSYTAKDY
+168 NKTSTALKASQY

-196 LDMLGYGNFF
+196 LDMLGYGNHF
-206 PFFDIFIKNY
+206 PYIDNFIKGY
-216 ESSIRTTETIT
+216 ESAINKTSTIT
-227 YDKFFELLNSALS
+227 QNNFESILNTHIDSAKHDIDKL
-240 YAKSQFSNFKNRYVN
+240 KNRYVN
-255 LYPITTYNKV
+255 LYPITSYNKV
-265 YYDMF
+265 FYDMF

-292 NVSTS
+292 SASTS
-297 IVQIQD
+297 IVQVQD

-336 PSSGSAGNVVFT
+336 PSSGSTGTVVFT
-348 STTTSSDLNRYS
+348 NTTTSDDYNRWQPQGSEMPKGSPVNVRESVNS
-360 LATGDPVTGDHNIQV
+360 LAA
-375 VNRNGTSKMYAPDID
+375 NGIGL
-390 STIVHNHSITGGAT
+390 VHTHTITGGAT
-404 LTGITTSFDVLALKR
+404 LSGVTTSFDVLALKR

-464 EDIFVDAVVSIAET
+464 EDIFVDAVISTAET
-478 NLENADKQNSSG
+478 NLERSDSTSG

-503 NSDTIK
+503 TSDTIK
-509 FDSSDFGIILIVQ
+509 FDSSDFGIILVVQ

-563 YLNNSISLTSE
+563 YLNNLVTQTNTN
-574 KLNRVLG
+574 LNRVVG
-581 YVPRYFEFKCD
+581 YVPRYFEFKTD

-602 VASSSLYRGHAVVS
+602 IASTSILRGTTSNGVSLVDHVASYS
-616 GSTLVDRTASFT
+616 
-628 GELSH
+628 GELTH

>member
-70 RKEFALYFVPYKQS
+70 RKEFALYFIPYKQS
-84 WSNFNQYIATRED
+84 WSNFNQYMATRED
-97 VYSSNMNSITYEPR
+97 VYSSNMNAITYEPR
-111 MSLYDIQLICLEFVA
+111 MSLYDILSICLEFAAVYA
-126 LYCHDVIL
+126 HDIVM
-134 PNVFKERS
+134 PKVYRDRATD
-142 SHHSTLLDQI
+142 HQLLDI
-152 NPNRIYTP
+152 DSGRVYTP
-160 LVLTSGFY
+160 LVLSNGFY
-168 NKTSTSYTAKDY
+168 NKTSTALKASQY

-196 LDMLGYGNFF
+196 LDMLGYGNHF
-206 PFFDIFIKNY
+206 PYIDNFIKGY
-216 ESSIRTTETIT
+216 ESAINKTSTIT
-227 YDKFFELLNSALS
+227 QTNFESILNTQIDSAKRDIDRL
-240 YAKSQFSNFKNRYVN
+240 KTRYVN
-255 LYPITTYNKV
+255 LYPITSYNKV
-265 YYDMF
+265 FYDMF

-292 NVSTS
+292 SASTS
-297 IVQIQD
+297 IVQVQD
-303 IPITFFD
+303 IPVTFFD

-336 PSSGSAGNVVFT
+336 PSQASTGSVISLNAQTGDDMNRWATSGNWSLSTNVTTSNDPSKKNLMLGDASGSLYHTHTV
-348 STTTSSDLNRYS
+348 S
-360 LATGDPVTGDHNIQV
+360 
-375 VNRNGTSKMYAPDID
+375 GTAA
-390 STIVHNHSITGGAT
+390 V
-404 LTGITTSFDVLALKR
+404 TGITSTFDILSLKR

-464 EDIFVDAVVSIAET
+464 EDIFVDAVVSTAET
-478 NLENADKQNSSG
+478 NLEKSDSTSG

-503 NSDTIK
+503 TSDTIK
-509 FDSSDFGIILIVQ
+509 FDSSDFGIILVVQ

-563 YLNNSISLTSE
+563 YLNNLVTQTTTN
-574 KLNRVLG
+574 LNRVVG
-581 YVPRYFEFKCD
+581 YVPRYFEFKSD

-602 VASSSLYRGHAVVS
+602 ISSTSILRGTSSNGVSLVDHVASYS
-616 GSTLVDRTASFT
+616 
-628 GELSH
+628 GELTH

>member
-70 RKEFALYFVPYKQS
+70 RKEFALYFIPYKQS
-84 WSNFNQYIATRED
+84 WSNFNQYMATRED
-97 VYSSNMNSITYEPR
+97 IFSSNMNAITYEPR
-111 MSLYDIQLICLEFVA
+111 MSLYDILSICLEFAAVYA
-126 LYCHDVIL
+126 HDIVM
-134 PNVFKERS
+134 PQVYRDRATD
-142 SHHSTLLDQI
+142 HQLLDIDQS
-152 NPNRIYTP
+152 RVYTP
-160 LVLTSGFY
+160 LVLTNGFY
-168 NKTSTSYTAKDY
+168 NKTSTSLKASQY

-196 LDMLGYGNFF
+196 LDMLGYGNHF
-206 PFFDIFIKNY
+206 PYIDNFIHGYVSAITVTK
-216 ESSIRTTETIT
+216 TIT
-227 YDKFFELLNSALS
+227 QANFESILNAHIASAKRDFDKLR
-240 YAKSQFSNFKNRYVN
+240 NRYVN
-255 LYPITTYNKV
+255 LYPITSYNKV
-265 YYDMF
+265 FYDMF

-292 NVSTS
+292 TAASS
-297 IVQIQD
+297 MVQVQD
-303 IPITFFD
+303 IPVTFFD

-336 PSSGSAGNVVFT
+336 PSTGTGTSVVALSAE
-348 STTTSSDLNRYS
+348 TSSDSNRWYS
-360 LATGDPVTGDHNIQV
+360 ANDAEWVPNQSVVTNLANEQ
-375 VNRNGTSKMYAPDID
+375 RNLITSDGQNFLAHKHA
-390 STIVHNHSITGGAT
+390 VTGGAT
-404 LTGITTSFDVLALKR
+404 LSGVTTSFDVLALKR

-454 AHPYFIDAFG
+454 SHPYFIDAFG
-464 EDIFVDAVVSIAET
+464 EDIFVDAVVSTAET
-478 NLENADKQNSSG
+478 NLDKSDSTSG

-509 FDSSDFGIILIVQ
+509 FDSSDFGIILVVQ

-563 YLNNSISLTSE
+563 YLNNLVSQPISN
-574 KLNRVLG
+574 LNRVVG
-581 YVPRYFEFKCD
+581 YVPRYFEFKSD

-602 VASSSLYRGHAVVS
+602 IQSTVFNRGTSSDGVS
-616 GSTLVDRTASFT
+616 ISQRVPVFS
-628 GELSH
+628 GELTH

-660 NVFLVAADG
+660 NVFLIAADG
-669 TYSTDQFICNTYLDV
+669 TYSTDQFICNTYIDV

>member
-70 RKEFALYFVPYKQS
+70 RKEFALYFIPYKQS
-84 WSNFNQYIATRED
+84 WSNFNQYMATRED
-97 VYSSNMNSITYEPR
+97 VYSSNMNAITYEPR
-111 MSLYDIQLICLEFVA
+111 MSLYDILSICLEFAAVYA
-126 LYCHDVIL
+126 HDVVM
-134 PNVFKERS
+134 PKVYAERATN
-142 SHHSTLLDQI
+142 HQYLDI
-152 NPNRIYTP
+152 DSGRTYIP
-160 LVLTSGFY
+160 LVLTNGFY
-168 NKTSTSYTAKDY
+168 NKTSTALKASQY

-196 LDMLGYGNFF
+196 LDMLGYGNYYPYIENFL
-206 PFFDIFIKNY
+206 KGY
-216 ESSIRTTETIT
+216 ESAISKTSTIT
-227 YDKFFELLNSALS
+227 QDNFESILNTQIDSVKRDIDKL
-240 YAKSQFSNFKNRYVN
+240 KTRYVN
-255 LYPITTYNKV
+255 LYPITSYNKV

-292 NVSTS
+292 SASTS
-297 IVQIQD
+297 IVQVQD
-303 IPITFFD
+303 IPVTFFD

-336 PSSGSAGNVVFT
+336 PSSGSTGSVVFT
-348 STTTSSDLNRYS
+348 NTETSDDSNRWV
-360 LATGDPVTGDHNIQV
+360 ATDGDWPTDSAIH
-375 VNRNGTSKMYAPDID
+375 TSKPSQYKSLINPDTNQYLLHTH
-390 STIVHNHSITGGAT
+390 TISGAAT
-404 LTGITTSFDVLALKR
+404 LSGVTTSFDVLALKR

-429 LLRAGNKTSD
+429 LLRAGNTTSD

-464 EDIFVDAVVSIAET
+464 EDIFVDAVVSTAET
-478 NLENADKQNSSG
+478 NLEKSDSTSG

-503 NSDTIK
+503 TSDTIK
-509 FDSSDFGIILIVQ
+509 FDSSDFGIILVVQ

-563 YLNNSISLTSE
+563 YLNNLVNQTTTN
-574 KLNRVLG
+574 LNRVVG
-581 YVPRYFEFKCD
+581 YVPRYFEFKSD

-602 VASSSLYRGHAVVS
+602 IASTSILRGTSSNGVSLVDHVASYS
-616 GSTLVDRTASFT
+616 
-628 GELSH
+628 GELTH

>member
-70 RKEFALYFVPYKQS
+70 RKEFALYFIPYKQS
-84 WSNFNQYIATRED
+84 WSNFNQYMATRED
-97 VYSSNMNSITYEPR
+97 VYSSNMNAITYEPR
-111 MSLYDIQLICLEFVA
+111 MSLFDILSICLEFAAVYA
-126 LYCHDVIL
+126 HDIVM
-134 PNVFKERS
+134 PKVYHDRATD
-142 SHHSTLLDQI
+142 HGLLDI
-152 NPNRIYTP
+152 DSNRVYTP
-160 LVLTSGFY
+160 LVLTHGFY
-168 NKTSTSYTAKDY
+168 NKTSTALKASQY

-186 YPRWNNVLRK
+186 YPRWNNVIRK
-196 LDMLGYGNFF
+196 LDMLGYGNHF
-206 PFFDIFIKNY
+206 PYIDNFIKGY
-216 ESSIRTTETIT
+216 ESAIT
-227 YDKFFELLNSALS
+227 VTKIIT
-240 YAKSQFSNFKNRYVN
+240 QSNFESILNTQIASAKKDIDKLKNRYVN
-255 LYPITTYNKV
+255 LYPITSYNKV
-265 YYDMF
+265 FYDMF

-292 NVSTS
+292 SAATS
-297 IVQIQD
+297 IVQVQD
-303 IPITFFD
+303 IPVTFFD

-336 PSSGSAGNVVFT
+336 PSTGSTGNVVFT
-348 STTTSSDLNRYS
+348 STETSTDMNNYRLADSSIPDGSDVKVHVVD
-360 LATGDPVTGDHNIQV
+360 GKPVHLFANNSGFYHTHKIN
-375 VNRNGTSKMYAPDID
+375 
-390 STIVHNHSITGGAT
+390 GGAT
-404 LTGITTSFDVLALKR
+404 LSGVTTSFDVLALKR
-419 AEALQGYRQA
+419 AEALQSYRQA

-464 EDIFVDAVVSIAET
+464 EDIFVDAVVSTAET
-478 NLENADKQNSSG
+478 NLDKSDSTSG

-503 NSDTIK
+503 TSDTIK
-509 FDSSDFGIILIVQ
+509 FDSSDFGIILVVQ

-563 YLNNSISLTSE
+563 YLNNLVSQPISN
-574 KLNRVLG
+574 LNRVVG
-581 YVPRYFEFKCD
+581 YVPRYFEFKSD

-602 VASSSLYRGHAVVS
+602 IASTSILRGTSSNGVIYAEHVASYS
-616 GSTLVDRTASFT
+616 
-628 GELSH
+628 GELTH

-660 NVFLVAADG
+660 NVFLIAADG
-669 TYSTDQFICNTYLDV
+669 TYSTDQFICNTYIDV

>member
-70 RKEFALYFVPYKQS
+70 RKEFALYFIPYKQS
-84 WSNFNQYIATRED
+84 WSNFNQYMATRED
-97 VYSSNMNSITYEPR
+97 VYSSNMNAITYEPR
-111 MSLYDIQLICLEFVA
+111 MSLYDILSICLEFAAVYA
-126 LYCHDVIL
+126 HDIIMPKVYRD
-134 PNVFKERS
+134 RS
-142 SHHSTLLDQI
+142 TNHQVLDI
-152 NPNRIYTP
+152 DSGRTYTP
-160 LVLTSGFY
+160 LVLTNGFY
-168 NKTSTSYTAKDY
+168 NKTSTALKASQY

-196 LDMLGYGNFF
+196 LDMLGYGNHF
-206 PFFDIFIKNY
+206 PYIDNFIKGY
-216 ESSIRTTETIT
+216 ESAISKTSTIT
-227 YDKFFELLNSALS
+227 QNNFESILNSQIDF
-240 YAKSQFSNFKNRYVN
+240 AKRDIDSLKNRYVN
-255 LYPITTYNKV
+255 LYPITSYNKV

-292 NVSTS
+292 SASTS
-297 IVQIQD
+297 IVQVQD
-303 IPITFFD
+303 IPVTFFD

-336 PSSGSAGNVVFT
+336 PSSGSTGTVVFT
-348 STTTSSDLNRYS
+348 NSKTSSDIGKWTYANEAEQPLPDGKYDTK
-360 LATGDPVTGDHNIQV
+360 LAASGTGISHFV
-375 VNRNGTSKMYAPDID
+375 ID
-390 STIVHNHSITGGAT
+390 SIPTAIQHTHSITGGAT
-404 LTGITTSFDVLALKR
+404 LSGVTTTFDVLALKR
-419 AEALQGYRQA
+419 AEALQSYRQA

-464 EDIFVDAVVSIAET
+464 EDIFVDAVVSTAET
-478 NLENADKQNSSG
+478 NLEQSDSTSG

-503 NSDTIK
+503 TSDTIK
-509 FDSSDFGIILIVQ
+509 FDSSDFGIILVVQ

-563 YLNNSISLTSE
+563 YLNNLVTQPVSN
-574 KLNRVLG
+574 LNRVVG
-581 YVPRYFEFKCD
+581 YVPRYFEFKSD

-602 VASSSLYRGHAVVS
+602 IASSSILRGTTSDGVS
-616 GSTLVDRTASFT
+616 LINHVASYS
-628 GELSH
+628 GELTH
-633 WVTPRSDM
+633 WVTPRSDL

>member
-70 RKEFALYFVPYKQS
+70 RKEFALYFIPYKQS
-84 WSNFNQYIATRED
+84 WSNFNQYMATRED
-97 VYSSNMNSITYEPR
+97 VFSSNMNAITYEPR
-111 MSLYDIQLICLEFVA
+111 MSLYDILSICLEFAAVYA
-126 LYCHDVIL
+126 HDIVM
-134 PNVFKERS
+134 PKVYAERAS
-142 SHHSTLLDQI
+142 NHQYLDI
-152 NPNRIYTP
+152 DSDRTYTP
-160 LVLTSGFY
+160 LVLTNGFY
-168 NKTSTSYTAKDY
+168 NKTSTPLKASQY

-196 LDMLGYGNFF
+196 LDMLGYGNHF
-206 PFFDIFIKNY
+206 PYIDNFIKGY
-216 ESSIRTTETIT
+216 ESAINTTSTIT
-227 YDKFFELLNSALS
+227 QTNFESILNSQIDS
-240 YAKSQFSNFKNRYVN
+240 AKHDIDKLKNRYVN
-255 LYPITTYNKV
+255 LYPITSYNKV
-265 YYDMF
+265 FYDMF

-292 NVSTS
+292 SASTS
-297 IVQIQD
+297 IVQVQD
-303 IPITFFD
+303 IPVTFFD

-336 PSSGSAGNVVFT
+336 PSSASTGNIVF
-348 STTTSSDLNRYS
+348 SSSTTSSDMNRYTLEGGGEIPS
-360 LATGDPVTGDHNIQV
+360 
-375 VNRNGTSKMYAPDID
+375 D
-390 STIVHNHSITGGAT
+390 STINIAKNGINVSLYGNDFGSRIEHTHTISGAAT
-404 LTGITTSFDVLALKR
+404 LSNVTTSFDVLALKR

-464 EDIFVDAVVSIAET
+464 EDIFVDAVVSTAET
-478 NLENADKQNSSG
+478 NLEKSDSTSG

-503 NSDTIK
+503 TSDTIK
-509 FDSSDFGIILIVQ
+509 FDSSDFGIILVVQ

-549 PAFENLGFSPVIGE
+549 PAFENLGFSPVLGE
-563 YLNNSISLTSE
+563 YLNNLVSQTTNN
-574 KLNRVLG
+574 LNRVVG
-581 YVPRYFEFKCD
+581 YVPRYFEFKTD

-602 VASSSLYRGHAVVS
+602 IASTSILRGTTSNGVSLVDHVASYS
-616 GSTLVDRTASFT
+616 
-628 GELSH
+628 GELTH

-641 QATSTTLTRNFYV
+641 QSTSTTLIRNFYV

-660 NVFLVAADG
+660 NVFLIAADG